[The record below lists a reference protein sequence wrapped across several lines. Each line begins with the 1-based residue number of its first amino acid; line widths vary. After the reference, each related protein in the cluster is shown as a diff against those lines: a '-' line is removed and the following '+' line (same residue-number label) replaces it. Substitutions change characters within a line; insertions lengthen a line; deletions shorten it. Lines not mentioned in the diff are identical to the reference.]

1 MRYSDRGMP
10 YEDSAEYRAWEEAPS
25 PKRGGKTVKTLL
37 SVCMILLLLASLALL
52 YIRQYTVT
60 GASMEPTLMEGDRVF
75 YVGFTKP
82 DYGDLHIFDAGE
94 TYGLVIKRVV
104 GLPGDVIQMTPDGH
118 VIRNGQALDESY
130 LLLDPYG
137 NSATS
142 EITGKTANSLCWAI
156 TARRPSIAEM
166 CALGR
171 FRSIPSE
178 AWSRICYG

>member
-10 YEDSAEYRAWEEAPS
+10 YEDLAEYRAWEEAPS

-82 DYGDLHIFDAGE
+82 DYGDLIIFDAGE

-104 GLPGDVIQMTPDGH
+104 GLPAPTACEGMRETT
-118 VIRNGQALDESY
+118 
-130 LLLDPYG
+130 
-137 NSATS
+137 SAVAVVPPPP
-142 EITGKTANSLCWAI
+142 TAVMR
-156 TARRPSIAEM
+156 TMP
-166 CALGR
+166 
-171 FRSIPSE
+171 
-178 AWSRICYG
+178 